1 MRQAPRLEPVVDQE
15 DPVVRRERASLKTK
29 RRCVAAV
36 IGRRCL
42 CQFLAREDATL
53 LTDGDET
60 RMEFAG
66 HRRADDEPARLD
78 PCHLGY
84 CPSSEGIG
92 ERRNHAREKTLV
104 DEQTPDVRMPVDP
117 SKPR

>member
-1 MRQAPRLEPVVDQE
+1 MPAEARIRALEYGNCVEVASSPV
-15 DPVVRRERASLKTK
+15 
-29 RRCVAAV
+29 
-36 IGRRCL
+36 
-42 CQFLAREDATL
+42 
-53 LTDGDET
+53 ET

-66 HRRADDEPARLD
+66 HPRADDEAARLD
-78 PCHLGY
+78 PCDLGY

>member
-1 MRQAPRLEPVVDQE
+1 M
-15 DPVVRRERASLKTK
+15 RRERASLKTK

-66 HRRADDEPARLD
+66 HPRADDEAARLD
-78 PCHLGY
+78 PCDLGY